1 MLGTCTTGRLYL
13 QTPKDPVLLT
23 WSSMHSL
30 RLVRAMAMAI
40 DTQHCSSQFT
50 LVPQAPCCIAG
61 RLLHV
66 QSCAMLNRVTSLALE
81 GSKADH

>member
-1 MLGTCTTGRLYL
+1 MT
-13 QTPKDPVLLT
+13 
-23 WSSMHSL
+23 
-30 RLVRAMAMAI
+30 I

-50 LVPQAPCCIAG
+50 LVPQVPCCIAG

-66 QSCAMLNRVTSLALE
+66 KVRAVLNRVTTLALE